1 MSSITHVL
9 TRYATEFVSARLQS
23 RQDTGFSQAIPPL
36 VFLFTFL
43 AFAFALICVDY
54 TCNHVIVTLA
64 AIEDAD
70 PSPSIRLESAH
81 DDNPAIVDPFTS
93 RVKPITS
100 EFRSAIKHLR
110 ARGGGE
116 GGGGLIISCLHGFRM
131 YFPFYILDRG
141 VGFFLNPIFYAGP
154 ARLTLASFA
163 VEFAARMCLATVQ
176 MAWVHVI
183 IADRSPR
190 GARSRETRGLLGH
203 WPRIA
208 PAAALQ
214 NALVCV
220 SYTMYLVAV
229 PAGSWAFVSVAGV
242 AQGHLALG
250 GHLRFVVVVLI
261 PAILSLLVTLPARV
275 VFVRVAAS
283 MLPEEDVPFVP
294 FDRRFDGKVR
304 PKFGGTGERLGIK
317 DAWTTVARPVWV
329 RCFKI
334 TLKALVMEVA
344 VVVAGILVIIGELFL
359 VQLAGAGF

>member
-9 TRYATEFVSARLQS
+9 TRYATEFV
-23 RQDTGFSQAIPPL
+23 
-36 VFLFTFL
+36 
-43 AFAFALICVDY
+43 DY
-54 TCNHVIVTLA
+54 TCNHVIMMLA

-81 DDNPAIVDPFTS
+81 GDDPEIVDPFTL
-93 RVKPITS
+93 RVKPITRGL
-100 EFRSAIKHLR
+100 RSAIKHLR

-116 GGGGLIISCLHGFRM
+116 GGGEGGGGLIVSCLHGFRM

-141 VGFFLNPIFYAGP
+141 VGFFLNPIFYSGP

-163 VEFAARMCLATVQ
+163 MEFLARMCLATVQ

-190 GARSRETRGLLGH
+190 GARSRHTRGLLGY
-203 WPRIA
+203 WPSIA

-220 SYTMYLVAV
+220 LYTMYLVAV

-242 AQGHLALG
+242 TQGHLALG

-294 FDRRFDGKVR
+294 FDRWFDGKVG
-304 PKFGGTGERLGIK
+304 PEVGGTGERLGIK
-317 DAWTTVARPVWV
+317 DAWTTVARPFWV

-334 TLKALVMEVA
+334 TLKALGMEVV
-344 VVVAGILVIIGELFL
+344 VVVAEILVMIGEMFL